1 MSSNK
6 SFSTE
11 TSERYSRALF
21 EVTKEFNE
29 LDKTES
35 DIKNFQSLIK
45 ISPEVKNFLKD
56 PTQSIDQQNKAINL
70 LSEKFNFSKNLKNF
84 FLLLIEKRR
93 IFFVEKISE
102 SFLKLCLKKRG
113 EIKASLISSKE
124 LSQSDLDKINKELS
138 QSMGATLKFDYV
150 VDKNLI
156 GGLKLQLGSFMID
169 TSIKNKSED
178 LLKNE
183 LILREKN
190 NLPPFIRLIAIIISS
205 KDRSLRLQGAREIK
219 LKLNQINNLE
229 VLGPVDS
236 PL

>member
-21 EVTKEFNE
+21 EVLKEFNE
-29 LDKTES
+29 LDKTEG
-35 DIKNFQSLIK
+35 DIKNFQSLIT
-45 ISPEVKNFLKD
+45 INSEVKNFLKD

-70 LSEKFNFSKNLKNF
+70 LAEKFNFSKNLKNF

-93 IFFVEKISE
+93 IFFVEKIFE

-113 EIKASLISSKE
+113 EIKASLISS
-124 LSQSDLDKINKELS
+124 KELS

-169 TSIKNKSED
+169 TSIKNK
-178 LLKNE
+178 LKKYE
-183 LILREKN
+183 Q
-190 NLPPFIRLIAIIISS
+190 AM
-205 KDRSLRLQGAREIK
+205 
-219 LKLNQINNLE
+219 LE
-229 VLGPVDS
+229 N
-236 PL
+236 